1 MESYNVKLSFAGMT
15 PLMFFAMTSLLGFSS
30 VIPTAVVSS
39 IDHNITRRAA
49 ATTGTTMS
57 DNNTPP
63 NVITNV
69 ELGEKQFAVAVYTP
83 VLGNVI
89 NETQQVQIVL
99 KGSTTI
105 TLPNSTE
112 TIKTRDTGEGV
123 ITSLPGGG
131 VIQAQIQIYTEVGSE
146 SVTADLTEYHLHG

>member
-1 MESYNVKLSFAGMT
+1 
-15 PLMFFAMTSLLGFSS
+15 MTSLLGFSS

-39 IDHNITRRAA
+39 IDDNITRHAA
-49 ATTGTTMS
+49 TTTGTTMS
-57 DNNTPP
+57 ANNTPP

-99 KGSTTI
+99 
-105 TLPNSTE
+105 
-112 TIKTRDTGEGV
+112 
-123 ITSLPGGG
+123 
-131 VIQAQIQIYTEVGSE
+131 
-146 SVTADLTEYHLHG
+146 

>member
-1 MESYNVKLSFAGMT
+1 
-15 PLMFFAMTSLLGFSS
+15 
-30 VIPTAVVSS
+30 
-39 IDHNITRRAA
+39 
-49 ATTGTTMS
+49 MS

-105 TLPNSTE
+105 TCEILP
-112 TIKTRDTGEGV
+112 K
-123 ITSLPGGG
+123 
-131 VIQAQIQIYTEVGSE
+131 Q
-146 SVTADLTEYHLHG
+146 